1 MNFVPVFAALAFL
14 AVAAWPAAAQPT
26 NPPHHAALRA
36 DPQPLSD
43 ADKQF
48 LAFAAEDNQAEIQL
62 CLLAEKRAVD
72 PALKAFARLMVN
84 DHVAIESRLAALA
97 NDVQAQLPDGVGDE
111 GERTRAELKG
121 LAGDQFDRKFLAAQ
135 IEDHSKDI
143 EKFSQA
149 ADRGS
154 EGASRFASETL
165 PILRQH
171 LALARAV
178 QTQLKAAE

>member
-1 MNFVPVFAALAFL
+1 MITLREPARRARQRRSG
-14 AVAAWPAAAQPT
+14 AVAG
-26 NPPHHAALRA
+26 R
-36 DPQPLSD
+36 
-43 ADKQF
+43 
-48 LAFAAEDNQAEIQL
+48 
-62 CLLAEKRAVD
+62 R
-72 PALKAFARLMVN
+72 
-84 DHVAIESRLAALA
+84 
-97 NDVQAQLPDGVGDE
+97 GDE